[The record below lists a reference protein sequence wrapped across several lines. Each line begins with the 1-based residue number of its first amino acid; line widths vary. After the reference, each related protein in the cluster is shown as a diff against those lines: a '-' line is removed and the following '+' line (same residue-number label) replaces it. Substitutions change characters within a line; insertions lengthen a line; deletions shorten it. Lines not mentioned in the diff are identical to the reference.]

1 MIPEGPVQ
9 AMFWANEVKLD
20 AAMAVA
26 SKVRYFSGVLIILH
40 LKAGDLGN
48 LISEGSGLSF
58 WALFSNRWG
67 SAGTVNPKSRS
78 RRLLPLFPGVA
89 YLLYQL
95 VDSTIL
101 SGINKPEK
109 DTAVR
114 GGKWNVDR
122 ADAR

>member
-20 AAMAVA
+20 TAMAVA
-26 SKVRYFSGVLIILH
+26 SKVRCFSGGLIILH
-40 LKAGDLGN
+40 LLRPVTWGILYPRVPA
-48 LISEGSGLSF
+48 ISF
-58 WALFSNRWG
+58 WALFSNRRA

-95 VDSTIL
+95 VDSMIFQ
-101 SGINKPEK
+101 G
-109 DTAVR
+109 
-114 GGKWNVDR
+114 
-122 ADAR
+122 